1 MKKALL
7 ALVIIIVVA
16 LAGAV
21 VAFNSGVFHSTIEQK
36 VSEASG
42 ARTHLGTITLAY
54 SWPLKFHVGQSTI
67 EHPMAT
73 VGWKAAD
80 ILVGQITAPYNVSV
94 RLDQLNVEM
103 KPLPQ
108 VPANTKVPPVQ
119 PQSGGGKPMPLKIA
133 LELRDSRLQTPWA
146 EVTHL
151 NVRFE
156 QKLLMRTPASLHGH
170 AQVKAA
176 VLPVGLP
183 LKFDTDSLTFSEETV
198 KTSEFKVS
206 LGGLDAEVQGTSLL
220 KEGRHRWLL
229 DISAKD
235 LSQLPPPPAEF
246 GAKNWKGAIQLH
258 TEVGKESDAKPWSA
272 EGNVKAEN
280 VTASVQFK
288 QDQITFNGPFLLN
301 ADGKF
306 SYINEKP
313 ATPGLKASL
322 DLSNAQVIYGEILS
336 KAPGVT
342 MRAQV
347 NVLSDNDKVN
357 LDALDMQL
365 WNFNASAKGHVV
377 AKAPYTADLQFV
389 LKPVNLQGA
398 EKMLLPLS
406 KSPVQGEVSL
416 AGKFAGALTDPMKAA
431 IKIDNFQMKKFM
443 GQVDYEK
450 PGLFGIKGPV
460 SADIQAQGEWANEK
474 VKSAQGHGQVDLS
487 QPSLVAGPLRKEAK
501 ALLRANFNIRNQGT
515 NILIENLD
523 MATFV
528 GNVAMKGKAEMAAVP
543 VLDLA
548 VEAKPLNLSELR
560 IAVPSFHDLIPK
572 GAVTGKL
579 QITGKPEFSKPW
591 HEFPLTVSGG
601 VNVRLPEYKMVSAP
615 PEAQAPG
622 KAPPAKVESTSF
634 LPDGELTRR
643 LKLGLQVDVDK
654 FVKDSLEADAVHVE
668 GQIAGGKLNGQVA
681 VKQVFGGSVS
691 VKNLNVP
698 LLQKKPV
705 IQGTATWL
713 GLTIEDALGF
723 VKPDYRKMAEGKTAG
738 LAEFSTVM
746 PAEEDFMKLLRVRG
760 DANADPVTLN
770 SVKVG
775 QMINDALQKIPGG
788 KIKPVKVEPL
798 HGQMKAQFE
807 LNKSIMDLAS
817 FSATDQDGSEIQMKG
832 KVDVSTMKGDLAGTF
847 FLANPPITGC
857 ILEGNADNK
866 GRMVVPLAVKG
877 DLMSPSLSIVSDL
890 IGKLGGKA
898 LQCESKKLVE
908 KLKTEGKDKLEKDL
922 KKTLKNIL
930 GN

>member
-7 ALVIIIVVA
+7 ALVFIIVFA
-16 LAGAV
+16 LVGAV

-36 VSEASG
+36 ISEASG
-42 ARTHLGTITLAY
+42 AKTHLGTITLAY

-67 EHPMAT
+67 EHPLAT
-73 VGWKAAD
+73 VAWKSAD
-80 ILVGQITAPYNVSV
+80 IHIGQITAPYNVFL

-108 VPANTKVPPVQ
+108 TPGGTQAPP
-119 PQSGGGKPMPLKIA
+119 PQNQGGGRPTPLKIA
-133 LELRDSRLQTPWA
+133 FELRDSRLSTPWV
-146 EVTHL
+146 EVSRL

-156 QKLLMRTPASLHGH
+156 QKLLMRTPASLHGQ

-176 VLPVGLP
+176 MLPVALP
-183 LKFDTDSLTFSEETV
+183 LKFDTDSLTFSDEAV
-198 KTSEFKVS
+198 KTSDFKVS
-206 LGGLDAEVQGTSLL
+206 LGGLDAAVQGTTLL

-229 DISAKD
+229 DVSAKD

-258 TEVGKESDAKPWSA
+258 AEVSKEGEAKPWSA

-288 QDQITFNGPFLLN
+288 QEQISFNGPFVLN

-322 DLSNAQVIYGEILS
+322 DLSSAQVIYGEILS
-336 KAPGVT
+336 KAPGVA
-342 MRAQV
+342 MRAHVQAV
-347 NVLSDNDKVN
+347 SDAEKVN
-357 LDALDMQL
+357 LESLDLKL
-365 WNFNASAKGHVV
+365 WNFNVSVKGNLSAKS
-377 AKAPYTADLQFV
+377 PYEAGLEFG

-398 EKMLLPLS
+398 EKLLLPLS
-406 KSPVQGEVSL
+406 KSPVQGEIS
-416 AGKFAGALTDPMKAA
+416 ASGKFNGALTDPMKAQ
-431 IKIDNFQMKKFM
+431 IKFDNFTMKKFM

-450 PGLFGIKGPV
+450 PGVVGIKGPV
-460 SADIQAQGEWANEK
+460 MADVQAQGEWANEK
-474 VKSAQGHGQVDLS
+474 VKSAQGRGQVDLS
-487 QPSLVAGPLRKEAK
+487 QPSFVAGPLRKEAK
-501 ALLRANFNIRNQGT
+501 ALLRASFNIRNQGT
-515 NILIENLD
+515 NILIDNLD
-523 MATFV
+523 LSTFV
-528 GNVAMKGKAEMAAVP
+528 GNVAMKGRAEMAAVP
-543 VLDLA
+543 ALDMS

-572 GAVTGKL
+572 GIVNGKWR
-579 QITGKPEFSKPW
+579 ISGKPEFSKPW
-591 HEFPLTVSGG
+591 HEFPLTVSGN
-601 VNVRLPEYKMVSAP
+601 VAVRLPEYKMVSP
-615 PEAQAPG
+615 PTEPSGAAKNPPP
-622 KAPPAKVESTSF
+622 KAESTSF
-634 LPDGELTRR
+634 LPDGELTRG

-654 FVKDSLEADAVHVE
+654 FIKDALEAKAIHMD
-668 GQIAGGKLNGQVA
+668 GQIAAGKLAGQVT
-681 VKQVFGGSVS
+681 VKEVFGGSVT
-691 VKNLNVP
+691 VKNLSVP

-713 GLTIEDALGF
+713 DLTIEDALGF
-723 VKPDYRKMAEGKTAG
+723 VKPEYRKMAEGKTAG

-746 PAEEDFMKLLRVRG
+746 PSEDDFMKLLRVRG
-760 DANADPVTLN
+760 DAAAQPITMN
-770 SVKVG
+770 SVKIG
-775 QMINDALQKIPGG
+775 QMINDALGKIPGG

-798 HGQMKAQFE
+798 RGQIKAQFE
-807 LNKSIMDLAS
+807 LNKSVLDLAS
-817 FSATDQDGSEIQMKG
+817 FNGTDEDGSEIQMKG

-847 FLANPPITGC
+847 FLSNPPITGC
-857 ILEGNADNK
+857 LLEGNSDNK
-866 GRMVVPLAVKG
+866 GRMVIPLAVKG
-877 DLMSPSLSIVSDL
+877 DLMSPSFSIVSDL

-898 LQCESKKLVE
+898 IQCESKKLVE